1 MEDIVLKNYNKVH
14 TVEQNWYSVGSIK
27 LPAPVNPMIA
37 GSFILIAGTILLI
50 NRIVN
55 IPLPEI
61 VKFAIIP
68 YLITRNIKESKKD
81 GKNLLKYYISYIP
94 FKLKEKVEYE
104 RFKQVDKIE
113 EVKFFI
119 KNKKIDR
126 LVPYPLIYLFFVS

>member
-113 EVKFFI
+113 EVKFF
-119 KNKKIDR
+119 
-126 LVPYPLIYLFFVS
+126 Y